1 MNMDSKFQTIALSG
15 ALSIKTGLIV
25 VVQLLK
31 DLERASGVDFN
42 VDYSVQFGR
51 SGAISH
57 EKIARDRLNN

>member
-1 MNMDSKFQTIALSG
+1 M
-15 ALSIKTGLIV
+15 
-25 VVQLLK
+25 VQLLK
-31 DLERASGVDFN
+31 DLERASGIDFN